1 MMHRYTDVLHK
12 RFIVSVLVALNQ
24 SVGECALW
32 CSSDEWNLLP
42 LLVNN
47 LSLLLFYF
55 YFLGNCTCICLSIYL
70 DCRILLNIASLKR
83 LVTELEKK
91 MSIFLRASI
100 TKQLGGLF
108 HECAALNGN
117 ISPKKKKNTVAT
129 QVFRSGFNKT
139 EITCMTIQ
147 TLLRTKH
154 TNPYR
159 QRSVSLKITAII
171 NAVRRQIAHYCIKNL
186 KHAIFSEYK
195 MYRLCCL
202 TDTCLQPIM
211 ARNHRPR
218 DRNDAAL
225 PREGF
230 I

>member
-1 MMHRYTDVLHK
+1 MMHRYTEVLHK

-47 LSLLLFYF
+47 PSLLLFYF

-91 MSIFLRASI
+91 MSVYLRASI
-100 TKQLGGLF
+100 TKQLGGV
-108 HECAALNGN
+108 
-117 ISPKKKKNTVAT
+117 ISWMCRFQWKHLTKKKKNT

>member
-47 LSLLLFYF
+47 PSLLLFYF

-70 DCRILLNIASLKR
+70 DCRILLNIASIKR

-100 TKQLGGLF
+100 TKQLGGV
-108 HECAALNGN
+108 
-117 ISPKKKKNTVAT
+117 ISWMCRFKWKHLTKKKK
-129 QVFRSGFNKT
+129 
-139 EITCMTIQ
+139 IQ
-147 TLLRTKH
+147 L
-154 TNPYR
+154 
-159 QRSVSLKITAII
+159 
-171 NAVRRQIAHYCIKNL
+171 
-186 KHAIFSEYK
+186 
-195 MYRLCCL
+195 
-202 TDTCLQPIM
+202 
-211 ARNHRPR
+211 
-218 DRNDAAL
+218 L
-225 PREGF
+225 PRYSAVGLIKRRSPAWQSKLSWGQNILIHIDREALAWKLQQLLTQCDAR
-230 I
+230 

>member
-47 LSLLLFYF
+47 PSLLLFYF

-70 DCRILLNIASLKR
+70 DCRILLNIASIKR

-117 ISPKKKKNTVAT
+117 ISPKKKK
-129 QVFRSGFNKT
+129 K
-139 EITCMTIQ
+139 IQ
-147 TLLRTKH
+147 L
-154 TNPYR
+154 
-159 QRSVSLKITAII
+159 
-171 NAVRRQIAHYCIKNL
+171 
-186 KHAIFSEYK
+186 
-195 MYRLCCL
+195 
-202 TDTCLQPIM
+202 
-211 ARNHRPR
+211 
-218 DRNDAAL
+218 L
-225 PREGF
+225 PRYSAVGLIKRRSPAWQSKLSWGQNILIHIDREALAWKLQQLLTQCDAR
-230 I
+230 

>member
-1 MMHRYTDVLHK
+1 MMHRYTEVLHK

-47 LSLLLFYF
+47 PSLLLFYF

-91 MSIFLRASI
+91 MSVYLRASI
-100 TKQLGGLF
+100 TKQLGGV
-108 HECAALNGN
+108 
-117 ISPKKKKNTVAT
+117 ISWMCRFQWKHLTKKKKKP